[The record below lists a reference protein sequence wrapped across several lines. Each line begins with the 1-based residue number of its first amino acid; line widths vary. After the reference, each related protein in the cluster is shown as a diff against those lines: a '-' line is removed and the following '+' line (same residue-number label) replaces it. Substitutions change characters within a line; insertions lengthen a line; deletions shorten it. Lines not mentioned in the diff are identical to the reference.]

1 MTFDRT
7 NAARAPLLAGA
18 ITLVMMLLSAIPAEA
33 ARVEVGVLRCTVAG
47 GVGYIVGS
55 QKPIDCVFRHRRGPD
70 EIYHGRIT
78 KIGLD
83 IGVTR
88 RTEIVWAVLAP
99 TANLPP
105 ASLAGRYAGVSAE
118 ATIGL
123 GVGANAMIGGSRRSV
138 VLQPLSVQAQ
148 KGFDIAAG
156 VAGLVLRPAR

>member
-1 MTFDRT
+1 MTSIRS
-7 NAARAPLLAGA
+7 ALSRLLTG
-18 ITLVMMLLSAIPAEA
+18 AIPAACFLFTVLPAQA
-33 ARVEVGVLRCTVAG
+33 ARIEVGVLRCSVDG
-47 GVGYIVGS
+47 GVGYIIGS
-55 QKPIDCVFRHRRGPD
+55 RKSMDCVFRHRGRPD
-70 EIYHGRIT
+70 EVYYGRIT

-83 IGVTR
+83 IGVTK

-118 ATIGL
+118 ATLGL

-148 KGFDIAAG
+148 RGFDIAAG